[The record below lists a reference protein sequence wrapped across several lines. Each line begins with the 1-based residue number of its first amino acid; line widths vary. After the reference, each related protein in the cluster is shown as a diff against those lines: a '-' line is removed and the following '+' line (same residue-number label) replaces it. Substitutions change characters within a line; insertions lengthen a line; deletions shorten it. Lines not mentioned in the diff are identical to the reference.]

1 MSRRKDRE
9 RVEAMRGLDPDYRGF
24 RGHGSE
30 PSRAGNAP
38 LEPVTCSVCGRKRN
52 VPRGVAIAGGDSY
65 VCSSCTDEAGEAS
78 AEAADPT
85 GTDVKEAA
93 STA

>member
-38 LEPVTCSVCGRKRN
+38 LEPVTCTVCGRKRN
-52 VPRGVAIAGGDSY
+52 VPRGVAIADRDSY
-65 VCSSCTDEAGEAS
+65 VCSRCADEAGEAS
-78 AEAADPT
+78 TEANSTGADA
-85 GTDVKEAA
+85 KASA
-93 STA
+93 STT